1 MRDLARLSR
10 RGPAWLC
17 ALVLSSC
24 TPAKPAHSAKSEAEK
39 AEAPPASHTES
50 AGQSPAAPTA
60 GGETAASPPSGE
72 AATPAESS
80 AAPVPAGAT
89 STPGH
94 SMDPGH
100 SVDLDSDDNLDSDI
114 AELSRQTKGGT
125 AKSAENKGRDVVYRV
140 TPKGL
145 VIEVE
150 GIHFRPEV
158 KAVRSAQGTYEL
170 VVTLNAESFDERQ
183 YWLRKP
189 DEGPLAIAGSVADKA
204 GKSAR
209 FSDQRQGDGE
219 EVVMAGQPRAF
230 KQRWPGRGQPKLRPG
245 QSVTLEVGLWGVR
258 AESEREHPVRRL
270 FMVKMLATGRPEPVV
285 TPPTVDW
292 GG

>member
-1 MRDLARLSR
+1 MRDLARLFR
-10 RGPAWLC
+10 RGPTWLC
-17 ALVLSSC
+17 ALVLASC
-24 TPAKPAHSAKSEAEK
+24 APAEPAQSAQTAAKADVPNAADADVRGADDTESVTPAATSREREKP
-39 AEAPPASHTES
+39 PPST
-50 AGQSPAAPTA
+50 AAPKA
-60 GGETAASPPSGE
+60 GGEAS
-72 AATPAESS
+72 A
-80 AAPVPAGAT
+80 
-89 STPGH
+89 
-94 SMDPGH
+94 PGH
-100 SVDLDSDDNLDSDI
+100 SVDLDSDDNLDADI

-125 AKSAENKGRDVVYRV
+125 EKPAEKNKGRDVVYRV

-158 KAVRSAQGTYEL
+158 KAVRNAQGAYEL
-170 VVTLNAESFDERQ
+170 VLTLNAESFDERQ

-189 DEGPLAIAGSVADKA
+189 SEGPLAIAGSVADKA

-209 FSDQRQGDGE
+209 FNDQREGDGE

-230 KQRWPGRGQPKLRPG
+230 KQRWPGRGQPKLWPG

-258 AESEREHPVRRL
+258 ADSEREHPVRRL
-270 FMVKMLATGRPEPVV
+270 FMVKMLATGRPEPVL